1 MGYLYHGSS
10 QTDLKR
16 LEPHQSTHGNYVYA
30 TPYKELAI
38 IFSARAGDDAT
49 YALYRM
55 SSNEPWNIVER
66 VPNGF
71 GAMFSNSASLYTI
84 EDSTFKNI
92 NTGFAEVVSE
102 VGVDIKTEEKIENVY
117 EKIKE
122 LEKLGVVKLYNY
134 PNKPNEIPFDNSD
147 LIDKQ
152 LKQLKRNNKPV
163 RKEEFNRLVLLH
175 PQLIGKVNELLI
187 QNNINDIFSKEDLVS
202 LFEYSVISQ
211 ALRPNKEQYLKSSIV
226 SISNLYPEL
235 LPVLEQKLSFL
246 EKSKNE
252 KIYYLI
258 DKISDFDKTIPQE
271 YINQVK
277 EHYANDERTFTEIG
291 TEISNFSRKIKM
303 ANELIRKPI
312 NDEILDNSILL
323 IGPMGTGKSTI
334 SKQLNVETGMPKI
347 SLDDREQLSEF
358 YKNRNMFENF
368 KEFEFYLTSSV
379 LTSLTEPS
387 IIDFGAGHSVYE
399 NPIMFNKMKQLISRF
414 KNVELILP
422 SENLEESLQ
431 IINERMSSRNGTGP
445 HNDFESNKHF
455 LQSPCNYE
463 LTTNIIYTKNMLP
476 DEISKNIVEQIYQ
489 NKKSEIHQGI

>member
-10 QTDLKR
+10 QTGLKR

-38 IFSARAGDDAT
+38 IFSARAGDDAN
-49 YALYRM
+49 YALYR
-55 SSNEPWNIVER
+55 SDLNKPWNIVER

-71 GAMFSNSASLYTI
+71 DAMFSNSSSLYTI

-102 VGVDIKTEEKIENVY
+102 VGVDIKTEEKIESVY

-152 LKQLKRNNKPV
+152 LKQLKRNNKPI

-211 ALRPNKEQYLKSSIV
+211 ALRPNKEQYLKSSII

-252 KIYYLI
+252 KIIYLI
-258 DKISDFDKTIPQE
+258 DKISDVDKTIPQE
-271 YINQVK
+271 YINQLK
-277 EHYANDERTFTEIG
+277 EHYVNDERQFAEIG
-291 TEISNFSRKIKM
+291 NEINNFMRKIKI
-303 ANELIRKPI
+303 ANELISKPI
-312 NDEILDNSILL
+312 NEKILDNSILL

-334 SKQLNVETGMPKI
+334 SKQLNVETGMRII
-347 SLDDREQLSEF
+347 SLDNREQLSDF
-358 YKNRNMFENF
+358 YKNKNMFESF
-368 KEFEFYLTSSV
+368 KEFEFYLTSSL
-379 LTSLTEPS
+379 LTSLKEPS

-399 NPIMFNKMKQLISRF
+399 NSIMFNKMKELISKF

-431 IINERMSSRNGTGP
+431 IINERMKLRNGNRP
-445 HNDFESNKHF
+445 NNDFETNKHF

-463 LTTNIIYTKNMLP
+463 LATNIIYTKNMLP
-476 DEISKNIVEQIYQ
+476 DEISKYIIEQVYK
-489 NKKSEIHQGI
+489 NKTSGIHERM